1 MSGQPSYPLPT
12 CPGALKM
19 TKFKNRVQKRS
30 HVASKVRAARSRPM
44 PSSDK
49 SASGS
54 ACSYSHRSRAGLA
67 GSGIAGTSMTTFF
80 ATWNVRTMCPGYET
94 DPRETNDLR
103 KTAVI
108 DCELKHLGVGIAA
121 LQETRLSGTG
131 SLREK
136 NYTFFWKG
144 KAADE
149 SRLHGVGCAVHNSL
163 LSSVEPP
170 PQGAQSAF
178 CSCALTQFPALSLPL
193 ACIHQLWVRQKTKK
207 TSSIANSMRWLVVY
221 PSRITF
227 FSLATSM
234 PELALTTSPGPPVS
248 AGMAWTI

>member
-12 CPGALKM
+12 CPGARKM

-80 ATWNVRTMCPGYET
+80 ATWNVRTMCPGYEA

-108 DCELKHLGVGIAA
+108 DCELKRLGVGIAA

-136 NYTFFWKG
+136 NYTCFWKG

-149 SRLHGVGCAVHNSL
+149 SRLHGVGFASTTACSRQW
-163 LSSVEPP
+163 SP
-170 PQGAQSAF
+170 PQGAQSAL
-178 CSCALTQFPALSLPL
+178 CSCALAQFLALSLSL
-193 ACIHQLWVRQKTKK
+193 ACIRQLWVRQKTKK

-248 AGMAWTI
+248 AGMAWAI

>member
-1 MSGQPSYPLPT
+1 
-12 CPGALKM
+12 
-19 TKFKNRVQKRS
+19 
-30 HVASKVRAARSRPM
+30 
-44 PSSDK
+44 
-49 SASGS
+49 
-54 ACSYSHRSRAGLA
+54 
-67 GSGIAGTSMTTFF
+67 
-80 ATWNVRTMCPGYET
+80 MCPGYEA

-108 DCELKHLGVGIAA
+108 DCELKRLGVGIAA

-149 SRLHGVGCAVHNSL
+149 SRLHGVGFAVHNSL

-170 PQGAQSAF
+170 SGGTERILQLRLSTISGVVTVFSVYSPTLGAPEDEKDKFYSELD
-178 CSCALTQFPALSLPL
+178 ALVGSVPKST
-193 ACIHQLWVRQKTKK
+193 
-207 TSSIANSMRWLVVY
+207 
-221 PSRITF
+221 TF

-248 AGMAWTI
+248 AGMAWAI